1 MNVSLMFIF
10 HIPYFFQFVK
20 CRQFFLELNPKR
32 LYRSSEKAKEIPCLV
47 FTSSRKREI
56 RHFLR
61 RGRAVTAKEYTKKRE
76 APAKLL
82 FCKSKPTAFLTFS
95 LPSPSSLLKLP
106 NAEHKRSG

>member
-61 RGRAVTAKEYTKKRE
+61 RGRAVTAKEYTCVQKSVKHLQSCYF
-76 APAKLL
+76 ANLNLLL
-82 FCKSKPTAFLTFS
+82 F
-95 LPSPSSLLKLP
+95 
-106 NAEHKRSG
+106 

>member
-47 FTSSRKREI
+47 FTSSRKRE
-56 RHFLR
+56 LR
-61 RGRAVTAKEYTKKRE
+61 QFHVVVVQQRQMNVQKSVRNVQSFV
-76 APAKLL
+76 LL
-82 FCKSKPTAFLTFS
+82 I
-95 LPSPSSLLKLP
+95 
-106 NAEHKRSG
+106 